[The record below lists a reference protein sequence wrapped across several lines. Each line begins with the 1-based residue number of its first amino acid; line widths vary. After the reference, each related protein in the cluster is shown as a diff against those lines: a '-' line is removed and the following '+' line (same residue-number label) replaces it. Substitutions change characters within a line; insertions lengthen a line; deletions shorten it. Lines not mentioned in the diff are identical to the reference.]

1 MEPAEKPKKTKSKI
15 AIVLIFILGTLVW
28 LAAIS
33 TLITA
38 YTLKDHFPEQIGNI
52 LAIITMP
59 IVTQLIG
66 FLFKWWHYKK
76 VGKKVKEFDQKLED
90 WEDKNRPKPTRLF

>member
-1 MEPAEKPKKTKSKI
+1 MLLDVKMEPAEKPKKTKSKI
-15 AIVLIFILGTLVW
+15 VIVLIFVLGTLIW

-52 LAIITMP
+52 LAIITTP

-66 FLFKWWHYKK
+66 FLFK
-76 VGKKVKEFDQKLED
+76 L
-90 WEDKNRPKPTRLF
+90 